1 MYSQAYGVL
10 KYWLHFSVLLL
21 VHGNRY
27 LPVLCCHYTNG
38 GRRNY
43 IKCHHNLSY
52 DKECRHQGNWCSIGT
67 LHGNQLTNKNCLPHP
82 GEYYVQAF
90 WMAFLWTSWTCCQC
104 RCGCVFIYSW
114 KGDILNIVV
123 KIGKRRIQVYLLNE
137 RSMWSICAEVKRTW
151 KKEATKNQAPFL
163 LSPYIHNTLHNT
175 TQCLM

>member
-82 GEYYVQAF
+82 GEYYVQAL

-114 KGDILNIVV
+114 KGDILNIDV
-123 KIGKRRIQVYLLNE
+123 KKGKKKDTGLFIKWKVNVIY
-137 RSMWSICAEVKRTW
+137 MCWSQKNL
-151 KKEATKNQAPFL
+151 KKGSHKKSGSFFAFTI
-163 LSPYIHNTLHNT
+163 YT
-175 TQCLM
+175 